1 MEKFITHIFSLC
13 LCSLLL
19 GLSGCYHIPKAMKP
33 GAWMM
38 DQVPK
43 NAPANYRQGW
53 LDGCQTGLA
62 SMSNSFYKTFWHF
75 TQDATLRKDPLYY
88 KTWVDTYNFCR
99 HYSYGTLRQA
109 NIRMTLPEEPNPF
122 ANNFAGGTGIF
133 EAGILQNRGPATQG
147 LLLEK
152 WGQTAGDGFFESMGG
167 ELDYT
172 DDMFWNGK
180 RNEIMEWDFTPDHS
194 IVPY

>member
-1 MEKFITHIFSLC
+1 ML
-13 LCSLLL
+13 
-19 GLSGCYHIPKAMKP
+19 
-33 GAWMM
+33 

-43 NAPANYRQGW
+43 GAPANYKQGW
-53 LDGCQTGLA
+53 VDGCQTGLA
-62 SMSNSFYKTFWHF
+62 SMTNSYYKTFWHF
-75 TQDATLRKDPLYY
+75 TQDAALRRDPLYY

-109 NIRMTLPEEPNPF
+109 NVRMTLPEEPNPF
-122 ANNFAGGTGIF
+122 TNNLFGTTGIF

-152 WGQTAGDGFFESMGG
+152 WGQTGGDGFFESMGG

-172 DDMFWNGK
+172 EDMFWNGK
-180 RNEIMEWDFTPDHS
+180 QNEIMEWNFTPDHS